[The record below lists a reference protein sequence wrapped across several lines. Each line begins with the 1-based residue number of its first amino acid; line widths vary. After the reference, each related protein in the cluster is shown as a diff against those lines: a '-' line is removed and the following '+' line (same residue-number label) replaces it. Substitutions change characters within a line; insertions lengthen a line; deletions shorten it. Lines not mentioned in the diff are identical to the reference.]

1 MSGTKPEL
9 FVPQQ
14 TALAYFV
21 QDPGEQDFLKYFP
34 NRV

>member
-9 FVPQQ
+9 LIPQQ

-21 QDPGEQDFLKYFP
+21 QDPGEQDLFKYFA